1 MNTAN
6 KPIIVHVLNGLPF
19 GGNENLCLQVLH
31 QSPKKFKNILINLFP
46 NRMEMLSLF
55 QKIQDLQIINCSYQT
70 NKILSFLFFFSR
82 MKTILIKYQPQAV
95 LLYSFSLPQVLVAI
109 AARVAQIN
117 KIVIRAGNPPPKSGS
132 ERYKWQILLQA
143 CRWLSIS
150 IHCCSQTVH
159 QQFQNLG
166 QLPHG
171 SFPIPNGCNVEDIA
185 QRATQIR
192 KQGLHSETIV
202 IGMVARLNAIKDHDT
217 LIRGFALV
225 KEKIPKVVLWIIGDG
240 QNKLHLE
247 NLAREL
253 NVETQVI
260 FWGSRSDVP
269 ELLGQM
275 DIYAFST
282 TSDEGFGIALIE
294 AMAAQLPI
302 IASDVAACREVLANG
317 QAGLLVSPKNPEAWA
332 NTLYQLLVS
341 QEQRK
346 HWGEKGFTHAL
357 SDYTS
362 QACAEQWYQLL
373 SRN

>member
-117 KIVIRAGNPPPKSGS
+117 KIAIRPGNPPPKNVS
-132 ERYKWQILLQA
+132 ERYKWQILVQT
-143 CRWLSIS
+143 CRWLGVS
-150 IHCCSQTVH
+150 IHCCSQSVH
-159 QQFQNLG
+159 EQFQSLG

-171 SFPIPNGCNVEDIA
+171 SFPIPNGCNVEDIS

-192 KQGLHSETIV
+192 EQSLHSETLV

-217 LIRGFALV
+217 LIRAFAIV
-225 KEKIPKVVLWIIGDG
+225 QKKFPNTALWIIGDG
-240 QNKLHLE
+240 DNKPQLQ

-253 NVETQVI
+253 EVDKQVV

-282 TSDEGFGIALIE
+282 SSDEGFGIALIE

-317 QAGLLVSPKNPEAWA
+317 QAGLLVSPKNPEAFA

-346 HWGEKGFTHAL
+346 HRGEKGFAHAL
-357 SDYTS
+357 SNYTS
-362 QACAEQWYQLL
+362 QACAGQWYQLL
-373 SRN
+373 AH